1 MYYHLQKR
9 KEMIFF
15 LLNRVNIIQHGQLK
29 WIERRDIVD
38 NQRKSRADNRSCGR
52 YDTCRVEQN
61 QPYRCDWF

>member
-38 NQRKSRADNRSCGR
+38 NQRKSRADKTPKTYKSKEVGKNA
-52 YDTCRVEQN
+52 
-61 QPYRCDWF
+61 